1 MIDSKAI
8 VRMGIP
14 AGMAIPYNRNKR
26 TRSDALGQWE
36 EILKFERYVLP
47 VFGAAMLAVA
57 GMSAPANVAAEE
69 MVNFSIVD
77 GNSIPDSLTGKAG
90 DPAKGRETAIHRKK
104 GNCLAC
110 HVLPAPEQPY
120 HGEVGPE
127 LNGVASRL
135 SEGEIR
141 LRIVNPKYA
150 NPATIMPAFYNTEG
164 LHMVQ
169 KKWQGKPMLTA
180 EEVEDIVA
188 YLMTLKE

>member
-1 MIDSKAI
+1 M
-8 VRMGIP
+8 
-14 AGMAIPYNRNKR
+14 
-26 TRSDALGQWE
+26 GQWE
-36 EILKFERYVLP
+36 EILRIERYILP
-47 VFGAAMLAVA
+47 LLGAAVLVVA
-57 GMSAPANVAAEE
+57 GMTAPANVAADEL
-69 MVNFSIVD
+69 VKFKIVD

-90 DPAKGRETAIHRKK
+90 DPVKGRETAIHRKK

-110 HVLPAPEQPY
+110 HTLPAPEQPY

-141 LRIVNPKYA
+141 LRIVNPKYS
-150 NPATIMPAFYNTEG
+150 NPDTIMPAFYRTDG

-169 KKWQGKPMLTA
+169 KKWQGKSMLTA
-180 EEVEDIVA
+180 GEVEDIVA